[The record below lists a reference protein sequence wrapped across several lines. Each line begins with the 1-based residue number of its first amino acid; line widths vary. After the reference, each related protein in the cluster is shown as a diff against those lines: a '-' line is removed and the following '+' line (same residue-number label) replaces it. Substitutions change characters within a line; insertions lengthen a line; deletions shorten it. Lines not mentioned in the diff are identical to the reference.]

1 MKERESSRKSHVSCM
16 WPKVDVGAGSLRWES
31 WKRTGLSGRI
41 ARADSLKASDLHK
54 REAKLTVGYIELGS
68 GG

>member
-16 WPKVDVGAGSLRWES
+16 WPKMDVGAGSLRWES
-31 WKRTGLSGRI
+31 WKRTGLSGKI
-41 ARADSLKASDLHK
+41 VRANNLKASDLPK
-54 REAKLTVGYIELGS
+54 REAKLTVRYIELGS